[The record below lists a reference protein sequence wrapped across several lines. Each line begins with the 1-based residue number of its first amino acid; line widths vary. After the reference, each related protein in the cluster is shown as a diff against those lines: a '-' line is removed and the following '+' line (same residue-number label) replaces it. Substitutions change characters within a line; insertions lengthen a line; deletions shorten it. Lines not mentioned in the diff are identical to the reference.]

1 MAVTT
6 CARMGKLPLKNS
18 RGHPRASQVAQ
29 YRPITIFS
37 VAYRCWSSIRAKQ
50 LLTHLS
56 QFAPPSCAG
65 NLPHKSTCDVWH
77 SILSAIEMSHHTG
90 QELAGSVVDLVKCF
104 NLLPRFP
111 VLKVMQP
118 FGVANEILCGWASAQ
133 VAMKRRFEL
142 RSCTGPGISS
152 VTGFAEGCALSVTA
166 MLASLSVTAMLA
178 VDLVVHKW
186 MSLKYPNTVLY
197 SFVDNLELLSPN
209 ADEAIKSLEEL
220 LQFTAVLDVQIDH
233 SKTYLWS
240 TQSGG
245 RKVLRSS
252 RIGQNSYRVAHHA
265 RQAENQLHTDSQT
278 RGYARPL
285 EPTGQKHGPLPA
297 KTIGLKI
304 QGMAAW
310 PTWNTS
316 SVHS

>member
-65 NLPHKSTCDVWH
+65 NLPHKSTCDVWY

-133 VAMKRRFEL
+133 VAMKRRFKL

-166 MLASLSVTAMLA
+166 MLAVN
-178 VDLVVHKW
+178 LVVHKW

-252 RIGQNSYRVAHHA
+252 PIGQNSYRVAHHA
-265 RQAENQLHTDSQT
+265 RGLGGHMAYTKQQTNSTLIRRLEGMPDLWNQL
-278 RGYARPL
+278 ARSMAPYQ
-285 EPTGQKHGPLPA
+285 QKL
-297 KTIGLKI
+297 
-304 QGMAAW
+304 
-310 PTWNTS
+310 
-316 SVHS
+316 